1 MEGCLVA
8 NIQCCPDR
16 IFKTRNG
23 ESQVPTREQLEI
35 IREEVRRERPGV
47 CIQVISLPTLMRSN
61 MIKVFYWMVAVMAIQ
76 ASAFRWYTFQLPSD
90 LKWSEWRLSP
100 HLPGFVSTLGWLY
113 TAKTNPMSI
122 AHGLITLNSNKN
134 HTYSPARPAWP

>member
-76 ASAFRWYTFQLPSD
+76 ASAFR
-90 LKWSEWRLSP
+90 
-100 HLPGFVSTLGWLY
+100 
-113 TAKTNPMSI
+113 
-122 AHGLITLNSNKN
+122 
-134 HTYSPARPAWP
+134 